1 MRPLHVHVTCR
12 TCRTCHGH
20 SAGFHVS
27 TVVNGAAVTV
37 GRGRRFETV
46 ISLPPAARPGGP
58 AGPCGGSVFDFSRGL
73 ALVSVVA
80 APAPW
85 FSRSPCTALANA
97 GPGLHGGAGTPR
109 HAHSPCGGRGDS
121 APDGRHRGPV
131 CKGQA
136 VRRAL
141 RQELP
146 GRARVPGTLHCKPA
160 GLRSETGPRR
170 AVRETVAKPRPRAS
184 AGEGRLQAVSRL
196 EWAPPGRASLAPFP

>member
-1 MRPLHVHVTCR
+1 MRPAHVTCHV
-12 TCRTCHGH
+12 RTCHGH

-58 AGPCGGSVFDFSRGL
+58 AGPCGGSVFNFSRGL

-109 HAHSPCGGRGDS
+109 HAHGPCGGRGDS

-131 CKGQA
+131 RKGQV

-160 GLRSETGPRR
+160 GLRSETGPRQ

-184 AGEGRLQAVSRL
+184 AGEGRLQAVSCL
-196 EWAPPGRASLAPFP
+196 EWAPPGRASPALFP